1 MREGV
6 VSPFSQHVLYFTRGM
21 GLYSPSGQPQTPRRS
36 ISEMNLPGST
46 ELTMEWESETT
57 STDSTSKEELS
68 FFTVTNTRDTDFGSL
83 SSSWSTD
90 DDDSSSIDTAL
101 SEGPSLESVDNDDDT
116 NSKAES
122 ESELDVDDILQILN
136 PGDSRKVFGLTET
149 ASAFIVQN
157 LHPSS
162 DDDQNGQMSPSLVTP
177 TTPSCLSDDDDSEYQ
192 ICRTPA
198 SDSPSFV
205 VIPQSH
211 SPHPPAS
218 PNMIDAISP
227 PPELS
232 ELHFSW
238 SCLFALSNPKS
249 HMRCLRHEHGT
260 PEALL
265 HHLFGCHLR
274 IPYCYR
280 CGETFDFFIERNSHY
295 ASTQCQVV
303 TPAPVHEGIGEGMIY
318 ELKHLVSS
326 WGGQNRENEPV
337 LSNDE
342 KYGRLWSVVF
352 PEEEDDFQER
362 FPCGVGEDPVVRAVH
377 SARSYWA
384 RHGRRVVEGNFEG
397 KTGRE
402 LDQLH
407 VVILDR
413 ILRRVL
419 LEEMVRR
426 KNISH

>member
-1 MREGV
+1 
-6 VSPFSQHVLYFTRGM
+6 
-21 GLYSPSGQPQTPRRS
+21 
-36 ISEMNLPGST
+36 
-46 ELTMEWESETT
+46 
-57 STDSTSKEELS
+57 
-68 FFTVTNTRDTDFGSL
+68 
-83 SSSWSTD
+83 
-90 DDDSSSIDTAL
+90 
-101 SEGPSLESVDNDDDT
+101 
-116 NSKAES
+116 
-122 ESELDVDDILQILN
+122 
-136 PGDSRKVFGLTET
+136 
-149 ASAFIVQN
+149 
-157 LHPSS
+157 
-162 DDDQNGQMSPSLVTP
+162 
-177 TTPSCLSDDDDSEYQ
+177 
-192 ICRTPA
+192 
-198 SDSPSFV
+198 
-205 VIPQSH
+205 
-211 SPHPPAS
+211 
-218 PNMIDAISP
+218 
-227 PPELS
+227 
-232 ELHFSW
+232 
-238 SCLFALSNPKS
+238 
-249 HMRCLRHEHGT
+249 
-260 PEALL
+260 
-265 HHLFGCHLR
+265 
-274 IPYCYR
+274 
-280 CGETFDFFIERNSHY
+280 
-295 ASTQCQVV
+295 
-303 TPAPVHEGIGEGMIY
+303 MIY